1 MELNI
6 SNLLEA
12 TYLNAFALSQNIE
25 IQIGQTYQFEIPR
38 QRNTFSSLR
47 KINEKSMI
55 SNLASRRYFN
65 INMTTQCYM
74 NNIKEAKG
82 LMGNSI

>member
-12 TYLNAFALSQNIE
+12 AYLNAFALSQNIE

-38 QRNTFSSLR
+38 QRNIFSLLR
-47 KINEKSMI
+47 KEKWKKNDFKFS
-55 SNLASRRYFN
+55 
-65 INMTTQCYM
+65 
-74 NNIKEAKG
+74 
-82 LMGNSI
+82 